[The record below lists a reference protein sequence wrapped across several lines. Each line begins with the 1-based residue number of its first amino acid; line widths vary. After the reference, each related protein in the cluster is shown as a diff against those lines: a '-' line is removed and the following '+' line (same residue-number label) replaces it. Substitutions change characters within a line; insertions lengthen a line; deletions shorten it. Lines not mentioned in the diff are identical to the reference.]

1 MNHQRIESI
10 AGRVQKILE
19 SSKNQVYCK
28 KSSENTWVI
37 KESSLLQEEF
47 RKNLNR
53 QRINSI
59 ARVQKKLE
67 SSKNQFYCKS
77 SEKTWIIE
85 ESIQNKPQETHQSSE
100 EKKKKKEKTRQ
111 QEEEEDDDE
120 GMQV

>member
-1 MNHQRIESI
+1 MNCQRINSI
-10 AGRVQKILE
+10 AGGVKKKLE
-19 SSKNQVYCK
+19 SSKNRVDCR
-28 KSSENTWVI
+28 KSSENTWII

-47 RKNLNR
+47 RKYLSH
-53 QRINSI
+53 QRIKSI
-59 ARVQKKLE
+59 AGRVQKKLE

-111 QEEEEDDDE
+111 QEEEDDDE